1 MNEST
6 SLQTI
11 DNNELTTGLE
21 TYSISIN
28 PVVLVQSNHI
38 AKWSDAVPGAYRD
51 TVTNK
56 QFADARRNPIPL
68 KIAPLT
74 FNKQRVLFPVGDLNS
89 KPICKSV
96 NGLVPLTIEQGKNFG
111 LDLEPQ
117 ASRCDNCMMGGA
129 KRWKIYHDPT
139 SKLFGKPPECRE
151 RLQLTFIDVES
162 ELPYT
167 VTFSAQS
174 TKFVNN
180 FVSSVNR
187 EVKSK
192 ANKETLLPC
201 DFVVEL
207 SSTKMVSSKGTFF
220 VAQFNN
226 LEKVDKIGKYHHLFQ
241 EFIQKNNGKSKVD
254 EVIDGELITA

>member
-6 SLQTI
+6 SLTTLEPN
-11 DNNELTTGLE
+11 DLATGLE
-21 TYSISIN
+21 TYSIRVN

-38 AKWSDAVPGAYRD
+38 SKWSDAVPGAYRD

-56 QFADARRNPIPL
+56 QFADSRRNPVPL
-68 KIAPLT
+68 RIAPLS
-74 FNKQRVLFPVGDLNS
+74 FNKQRVLFPEGDLNS
-89 KPICKSV
+89 KPLCKSV

-111 LDLEPQ
+111 LNLEPQ
-117 ASRCDNCMMGGA
+117 ALRCDNCLMGGA
-129 KRWKIYHDPT
+129 RRWKEYHNPS
-139 SKLFGKPPECRE
+139 SKLFGKPPSCKE

-162 ELPYT
+162 ELPYI
-167 VTFSAQS
+167 VTFPAQS

-192 ANKETLLPC
+192 ANKESLLPC

-207 SSTKMVSSKGTFF
+207 SSSKMVSAKGTFF

-226 LEKVDKIGKYHHLFQ
+226 LEKVDKIGKYHHLFN
-241 EFIQKNNGKSKVD
+241 EFTQKGNGKSKVD
-254 EVIDGELITA
+254 DAIDGELITA